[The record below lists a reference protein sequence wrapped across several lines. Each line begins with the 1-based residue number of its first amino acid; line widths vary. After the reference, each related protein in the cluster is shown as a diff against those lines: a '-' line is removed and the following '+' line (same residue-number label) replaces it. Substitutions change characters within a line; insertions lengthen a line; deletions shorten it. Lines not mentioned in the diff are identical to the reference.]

1 MNIMYPFSRN
11 SKPHILLATMVLM
24 MMVFTASPAVHAA
37 PVFTPP
43 ISEAVA
49 IQRAD
54 SILELMSLDEKL
66 LMIKG
71 YDRFYLKGFEKYG
84 IPQFY
89 LSDATQGV
97 HIREGLSLGEQLEKS
112 TAFPSPILLA
122 STWNPD
128 LAEIYAQSV
137 GEECRAGDIAVLL
150 GPGMNIYRIS
160 QNGRN
165 FEYQGEDPYLA
176 ARMIER
182 YVVGMQSTGTI
193 ATLKHF
199 IANNNEYRR
208 KACNVIVD
216 ERALHEIY
224 MPAFK
229 AGVDAGAMAV
239 MTAYNLVNGEW
250 SGQNETLISEN
261 LRGEL
266 GFKWLVM
273 TDWRSV
279 IDSRKVIASGQDL
292 EMPGG
297 ESMHNVGE
305 LLEAGEITEAQ
316 IDRMVRSIL
325 KTFIAMGMFDRPV
338 KDESYLDNFPQHV
351 EVALNTAREGIV
363 LLKNDKNILP
373 LSAGANQKILLT
385 GEYIE
390 TLATGGG
397 SANVKGYDH
406 VTMKDALTVTF
417 KTLKY
422 MPEPGDEDFQSAD
435 VVIVSVGTDDSESRD
450 RPFALSAEQENLVL
464 RASGLNKNVIVVVNS
479 GGGIRMTDWND
490 KVSAIVYNWFS
501 GQVGNQA
508 LAEIISGKISPSGHL
523 PITIEKEFADSPGT
537 GYLPAGATLE
547 SGQNIRKM
555 EVAVKSVYDLEYKEG
570 IFVGYRWYE
579 SKNIAPLY
587 PFGHGLSYTS
597 FEFSKLQLST
607 QKMSA
612 KDTVEVSFEV
622 RNTGNVAGATVAQL
636 YVQDVK
642 ASVPRPV
649 KELKGFQKV
658 WLEPGEKQK
667 VSISLGTSAFAF
679 WDVKSNNWKVE
690 AGDFKILLGESSGD
704 IAEAEMLHIQ

>member
-1 MNIMYPFSRN
+1 MKQSVFLL
-11 SKPHILLATMVLM
+11 ILFLA
-24 MMVFTASPAVHAA
+24 SYSCPAEEKSELKDALS
-37 PVFTPP
+37 FTPP
-43 ISEAVA
+43 ISEEVS
-49 IQRAD
+49 IQRAN
-54 SILELMSLDEKL
+54 SILGLMSLDEKL

-71 YDRFYLKGFEKYG
+71 HERFYLKGFEKYG

-97 HIREGLSLGEQLEKS
+97 HIRENLGLGEQLEKS

-122 STWNPD
+122 ATWNPD
-128 LAEIYAQSV
+128 QAEVYARSI
-137 GEECRAGDIAVLL
+137 GEECRAGGIGVLL

-165 FEYQGEDPYLA
+165 FEYQGEDPFLA
-176 ARMIER
+176 SRMIER
-182 YVVGMQSTGTI
+182 YVIGMQSTGTI

-199 IANNNEYRR
+199 VANNNEYRR

-216 ERALHEIY
+216 DRALHEIY

-250 SGQNETLISEN
+250 SGQNQSLINET

-266 GFKWLVM
+266 GFNWLVM

-279 IDSRKVIASGQDL
+279 IDSKKVITSGQDL

-297 ESMHNVGE
+297 ESMHNVEE
-305 LLEAGEITEAQ
+305 LLEAGEITEAH

-325 KTFIAMGMFDRPV
+325 KTFIAMGMLDRPV
-338 KDESYLDNFPQHV
+338 KDESYLDTFPQHV

-363 LLKNDKNILP
+363 LLKNDDDILP
-373 LSAGANQKILLT
+373 ISPDAGKKILLI

-406 VTMKDALTVTF
+406 VTMKDALMATF
-417 KTLKY
+417 KNLKHLT
-422 MPEPGDEDFQSAD
+422 EPNDEDLQSAD

-450 RPFALSAEQENLVL
+450 RPFALPAEQENLVL
-464 RASGLNKNVIVVVNS
+464 RVLGLNKNVVVVVNS

-490 KVSAIVYNWFS
+490 SAAAIIYNWFG
-501 GQVGNQA
+501 GQIGNQA

-523 PITIEKEFADSPGT
+523 PITIEKEFIDSPGA
-537 GYLPAGATLE
+537 GYLPEGASLN
-547 SGQNIRKM
+547 SGQNIREM
-555 EVAVKSVYDLEYKEG
+555 EVAVKSVYDLEYKES

-579 SKNIAPLY
+579 SKNIEPLY
-587 PFGHGLSYTS
+587 HFGHGLSYSS
-597 FEFSKLQLST
+597 FELGNLQLSK
-607 QKMSA
+607 QELSA
-612 KDTVEVSFEV
+612 NDVVEVTFDV
-622 RNTGNVAGATVAQL
+622 KNTGRVSAATVAQL
-636 YVQDVK
+636 YVQDVE
-642 ASVPRPV
+642 ASVSRPV
-649 KELKGFQKV
+649 KELKGFQKI
-658 WLEPGEKQK
+658 WLEPGEAQK
-667 VSISLGTSAFAF
+667 VSIKLNGSAFAF
-679 WDVKSNNWKVE
+679 WDVNKNNWKVE
-690 AGDFKILLGESSGD
+690 AGDFNIMLGESSGD
-704 IAEAEMLHIQ
+704 ISETKHLKIK

>member
-1 MNIMYPFSRN
+1 MKQPVYLLILFLVFS
-11 SKPHILLATMVLM
+11 SFAALKISDVQ
-24 MMVFTASPAVHAA
+24 AA

-43 ISEAVA
+43 ISEKVA

-54 SILELMSLDEKL
+54 AILDSMSLDEKL

-71 YDRFYLKGFEKYG
+71 YDRFYLKGYEKYG

-97 HIREGLSLGEQLEKS
+97 HIRENLSLGEQLEKS

-137 GEECRAGDIAVLL
+137 GEECRAGNIAVLL

-165 FEYQGEDPYLA
+165 FEYQGEDPFLA

-229 AGVDAGAMAV
+229 AGIDAGAMAV

-279 IDSRKVIASGQDL
+279 IDSKKVVTSGQDL
-292 EMPGG
+292 EMPAG
-297 ESMHNVGE
+297 ESMHNIKE
-305 LLEAGEITEAQ
+305 LLETGEITEAQ

-325 KTFIAMGMFDRPV
+325 KTFIAMDMFDRPV
-338 KDESYLDNFPQHV
+338 KDESYLETFPRHV
-351 EVALNTAREGIV
+351 EVALKTAREGIV
-363 LLKNDKNILP
+363 LLKNKHAILP
-373 LSAGANQKILLT
+373 ISPDADKKILLT
-385 GEYIE
+385 GKYIE

-406 VTMKDALTVTF
+406 VTMKDALTATF
-417 KTLKY
+417 KNLKY
-422 MPEPGDEDFQSAD
+422 MAEPTDEDFNSAD

-450 RPFALSAEQENLVL
+450 RPFALTSELENLVL
-464 RASGLNKNVIVVVNS
+464 RAAGLNKNVIVVVNS
-479 GGGIRMTDWND
+479 GGGIRMTAWND
-490 KVSAIVYNWFS
+490 KVAAIIYNWFG

-508 LAEIISGKISPSGHL
+508 LAEIISGKVSPSGHL
-523 PITIEKEFADSPGT
+523 PITIEKEFADSPGAN
-537 GYLPAGATLE
+537 YLPEGATL
-547 SGQNIRKM
+547 SGGQNIRLM
-555 EVAVKSVYDLEYKEG
+555 EVAVKSVYELEYKEG
-570 IFVGYRWYE
+570 IFVGYRWYD
-579 SKNIAPLY
+579 SKNIEPLY
-587 PFGHGLSYTS
+587 PFGHGLSYTT
-597 FEFSKLQLST
+597 FELRNLQLST

-612 KDTVEVSFEV
+612 KDTVKVSFEV
-622 RNTGNVAGATVAQL
+622 KNTGNVAAATVAQL
-636 YVQDVK
+636 YVRDVK

-690 AGDFKILLGESSGD
+690 AGDFKILLGESSGN